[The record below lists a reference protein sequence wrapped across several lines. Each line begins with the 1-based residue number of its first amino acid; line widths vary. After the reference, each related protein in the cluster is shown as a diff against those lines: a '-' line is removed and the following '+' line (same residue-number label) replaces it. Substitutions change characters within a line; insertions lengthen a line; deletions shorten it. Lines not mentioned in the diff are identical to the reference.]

1 MRQPRR
7 ARYGS
12 LDSYVV
18 DSGVDQ
24 SPDALVVVCH
34 GYGAPGS
41 DLVGIVA
48 EWEAM
53 LGADADRFRF
63 ICPIAPLS
71 LADLGMPQGRAWWML
86 NMSRL
91 MEAVQ
96 ARRFDELHQESPPG
110 IEQARSALSE
120 LVNLALEEITAGTG
134 KDPDEIPLGLG
145 GFSQGAMLTMD
156 TTLRGNIPVPRY
168 LIQFSGTVICQPQWT
183 VALSRLERSF
193 VYQSHGTLDPIL
205 PFSSAERLRDLIQS
219 AGIDVEFHS
228 FDGPHTIVPDSIAS
242 TAIGLKRLLEKM
254 S

>member
-7 ARYGS
+7 AHYGS
-12 LDSYVV
+12 LDSYVI
-18 DSGVDQ
+18 DSGADQ
-24 SPDALVVVCH
+24 VPEALVILCH
-34 GYGAPGS
+34 GFGAPGS

-63 ICPIAPLS
+63 ICPIAPQSLS
-71 LADLGMPQGRAWWML
+71 ELGMPQGRAWWML

-96 ARRFDELHQESPPG
+96 AKRFDELHQESPPG
-110 IEQARSALSE
+110 LDQARSALAE
-120 LVNLALEEITAGTG
+120 LVNLALEEISGVRPG
-134 KDPDEIPLGLG
+134 DSDEIPLALG

-156 TTLRGNIPVPRY
+156 TTLRGDIPVPQF

-183 VALSRLERSF
+183 VALNRLERSR
-193 VYQSHGTLDPIL
+193 VYQSHGRLDPIL

-219 AGIDVEFHS
+219 ADVDIEFHA
-228 FDGPHTIVPDSIAS
+228 FDGPHTIVPDSIAT
-242 TAIGLKRLLEKM
+242 TAMGLKRLLENPA
-254 S
+254 